1 MSKISVIMAVYNTKP
16 YLKEAIES
24 VLNQTFWEFEFIIVD
39 DYSTDGSYE
48 YLQKIQKTDDRIK
61 LYRNEKNMW
70 ISFTRNKLIS
80 LTNTNYIATQD
91 SDDISELDRLELS
104 YNFLENNPDYGVVS
118 WNNIII
124 NEDSKVI
131 WYRKYHNNIKS
142 IILKKSP
149 ISQWSS
155 LFKKDILIKL
165 WWYDKSLDFWEDYD
179 LWIRMFVSWYKIW
192 NLDKYLYSV
201 RIRKWQSKSSK
212 LKQTIKNTINIQKK
226 AIKLWLKPSFSDL
239 IYIFLEHFLLI
250 LPSNIILFLFKKLEY
265 KNAK

>member
-1 MSKISVIMAVYNTKP
+1 MKISVIMAVYNTKQF
-16 YLKEAIES
+16 LEEAINS
-24 VLNQTFWEFEFIIVD
+24 ILTQSFKDFEFIILD
-39 DYSTDGSYE
+39 DFSTDWSYE
-48 YLQKIQKTDDRIK
+48 YLCEIQKYDSRIK
-61 LYRNEKNMW
+61 LYRNNKNMW
-70 ISFTRNKLIS
+70 ISFTRNKLIW

-91 SDDISELDRLELS
+91 SDDISDHNRLELC
-104 YNFLENNPDYGVVS
+104 YNFLENNPDYWVVS

-131 WYRKYHNNIKS
+131 WYREYWDDIEN

-149 ISQWSS
+149 ISQASS
-155 LFKKDILIKL
+155 FFKKNLFIKL

-179 LWIRMFVSWYKIW
+179 LWLKMYINWNKIK
-192 NLDKYLYSV
+192 NLSNNLIKY
-201 RIRKWQSKSSK
+201 RIRSGQTKSTK

-226 AIKLWLKPSFSDL
+226 AIKLWLRPSFSDL